1 MIVLE
6 PPLHRSST
14 PLIEA
19 CARSLLCE
27 ARADLARLRRI
38 HGAGRRTAR
47 RIARA
52 QALLACAGALLG
64 LPLADPARA
73 SDPVFLNPLAP
84 FGLADAGTFASPAFA
99 DLDGDG
105 DLDAIVGEGDGNA
118 IFFANT
124 GTASAPAFAPPATN
138 PFGLADVGYL
148 ARPALADL
156 DGDGDLDAFVGEAF
170 ASTLFFENTGTA
182 SAPAFAPPETDP
194 FGLAEVADLASPTF
208 ADLDDDGDLD
218 SLVGENTGSTIYF
231 ENTGSAGAPA
241 FAPPVTNPFGLA
253 GAGSRATPAFADL
266 DGDGDL
272 DAFVGEELG
281 NAISFENTG
290 TASAPAFVSP
300 VTNPFGLA
308 DVGYDSYPA
317 FADLDG
323 DGDLD
328 AFVGEGTGTTL
339 FFENTG
345 TARAPLLAAP
355 GTDGLGLGD
364 VGDDASP
371 TFADLDGDGDGD
383 AFVGALDGNTY
394 FFENT
399 GAASEP
405 GFALPVT
412 NPFGLANVG
421 AYASPA
427 FADLDGDG
435 DLDGFVGDIGGSTV
449 FFENTGSVSAPAFAP
464 PVSNPFGL
472 ADVEDTKAAPA
483 FADIDGDG
491 DLDGLIGE
499 DDGNTV
505 FFENTGTASAPAF
518 AAATRNPFGLAK
530 VVDAAS
536 PAFADVDGDGDLDAF
551 VGEFYGNAIFFRNTG
566 TARAPAFASAV
577 TNPFEL
583 ADAGTLSSP
592 ELADIDGD
600 GDLDAFVGNE
610 VGRTLFFRN
619 RATACPG
626 KPALACTAGFARGS
640 LEVDERKQGKER
652 LSAGL
657 RRGPALTQTEFG
669 DPLVAEGT
677 AVALC
682 VYDDAGAR
690 VAELEVDR
698 AGGTCGARPCW
709 KPIGKPP
716 PAGKGFAYKD
726 PKASSDGVRSFSLK
740 AGVED
745 RSTLACS
752 AGNRSGKG
760 QTAFPAGIAAAL
772 VGTESVQLQVHTSEG
787 ACFSHTLVEITRQ
800 EDDRFEAR

>member
-1 MIVLE
+1 MSSNRR
-6 PPLHRSST
+6 LHRSST

-38 HGAGRRTAR
+38 RGAGRRTAR

-73 SDPVFLNPLAP
+73 SDSVFLNPLAP

-99 DLDGDG
+99 DL
-105 DLDAIVGEGDGNA
+105 
-118 IFFANT
+118 
-124 GTASAPAFAPPATN
+124 
-138 PFGLADVGYL
+138 
-148 ARPALADL
+148 
-156 DGDGDLDAFVGEAF
+156 
-170 ASTLFFENTGTA
+170 
-182 SAPAFAPPETDP
+182 
-194 FGLAEVADLASPTF
+194 
-208 ADLDDDGDLD
+208 
-218 SLVGENTGSTIYF
+218 
-231 ENTGSAGAPA
+231 
-241 FAPPVTNPFGLA
+241 
-253 GAGSRATPAFADL
+253 
-266 DGDGDL
+266 
-272 DAFVGEELG
+272 
-281 NAISFENTG
+281 
-290 TASAPAFVSP
+290 
-300 VTNPFGLA
+300 
-308 DVGYDSYPA
+308 
-317 FADLDG
+317 
-323 DGDLD
+323 
-328 AFVGEGTGTTL
+328 
-339 FFENTG
+339 
-345 TARAPLLAAP
+345 
-355 GTDGLGLGD
+355 
-364 VGDDASP
+364 
-371 TFADLDGDGDGD
+371 
-383 AFVGALDGNTY
+383 
-394 FFENT
+394 
-399 GAASEP
+399 
-405 GFALPVT
+405 
-412 NPFGLANVG
+412 
-421 AYASPA
+421 
-427 FADLDGDG
+427 
-435 DLDGFVGDIGGSTV
+435 
-449 FFENTGSVSAPAFAP
+449 
-464 PVSNPFGL
+464 
-472 ADVEDTKAAPA
+472 
-483 FADIDGDG
+483 DGDG

-536 PAFADVDGDGDLDAF
+536 PAFADVDGD
-551 VGEFYGNAIFFRNTG
+551 
-566 TARAPAFASAV
+566 
-577 TNPFEL
+577 
-583 ADAGTLSSP
+583 
-592 ELADIDGD
+592 
-600 GDLDAFVGNE
+600 LDAFVGNE
-610 VGRTLFFRN
+610 AGRTLFFRN

-657 RRGPALTQTEFG
+657 RRDPALTQTEFG

-726 PKASSDGVRSFSLK
+726 PKASSDGVRSCSLK